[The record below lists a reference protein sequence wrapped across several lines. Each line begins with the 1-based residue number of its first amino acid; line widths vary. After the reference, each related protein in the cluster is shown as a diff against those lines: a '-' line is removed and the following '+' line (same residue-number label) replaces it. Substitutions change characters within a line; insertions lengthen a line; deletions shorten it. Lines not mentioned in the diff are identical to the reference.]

1 MPVIDG
7 KAVSQ
12 EIREELQKKVLELGR
27 LPVLEIILAGN
38 DPESQ
43 RYVEMKKQAVEE
55 IGGRCNIHHI
65 SHPNTEML
73 EALIQ
78 KLSDDTK
85 VDGILVQLPLPEDL
99 DKNRIM
105 SAVKPTKDVDGLHP
119 LNLGLSLTGDQ
130 YFIGCGARAVL
141 HVAREYI
148 KHDPPRILVVGD
160 SEDLVKSLSAVVL
173 GLGWP
178 LTVLDSWQWWIAA
191 NAYDVIVLD
200 KGDPLS
206 FTGQQFARWSLV
218 VDAGFHWK
226 DNKSVGNLVT
236 ESFKGEEAAWLLPVP
251 GGIGPLLITMLL
263 SNLLYAVTLN
273 EG

>member
-7 KAVSQ
+7 KAISQ
-12 EIREELQKKVLELGR
+12 AIREDLQKRVLELGK
-27 LPVLEIILAGN
+27 LPVLDIVLAGN

-43 RYVEMKKQAVEE
+43 HYVDLKKRAVEG
-55 IGGRCNIHHI
+55 IGGRCNVHHI
-65 SHPNTEML
+65 SNPTTEMV

-78 KLSDDTK
+78 RLSDDTG
-85 VDGILVQLPLPEDL
+85 VHGILVQLPLPDGL

-130 YFIGCGARAVL
+130 YFTGCGARAVL
-141 HVAREYI
+141 HVTREYI

-178 LTVLDSWQWWIAA
+178 ITVLDSWQWWIAA
-191 NAYDVIVLD
+191 NAYDVIVLE

-206 FTGQQFARWSLV
+206 FFGQQFARWSLV

-226 DNKSVGNLVT
+226 DNNTVGNAAAD
-236 ESFKGEEAAWLLPVP
+236 SFKAEEAAWLLPVP
-251 GGIGPLLITMLL
+251 GGLGPLLITMLL
-263 SNLLYAVTLN
+263 SNLLYAVSLN